1 VSLADELES
10 TLASRLQSTTKTSG
24 PGRRRA
30 LVVLCSCL
38 VLVIALV
45 TVVALSL
52 TRSLVGDL
60 TVLPGVVS
68 GADDSRSASLD
79 VLLLGV
85 DGSAPDDSWA
95 SGATGVRSDTVMLVH
110 VPADR
115 SSVQVISLMRDT
127 WVDVP
132 GHGEA
137 KLNAA
142 FSWGGARLTV
152 ETVEALLAVRIDH
165 VAVVDFEGLGAFADA
180 LGGVPVESPVAFSS
194 RNMPGFSYTAGRNVV
209 EGDRAL
215 AFVRERYSFRDADFQ
230 RVRNQAS
237 FVRGAVDRL
246 HEVATEKDLPTFAA
260 VTRELSSTAA
270 VDSELTAVSAVEI
283 GWSLRSVSGQAVS
296 TATLPTAGTDTR
308 DGQSVVV
315 QDPDGI
321 SRLRDALAADEVA
334 AFIDREGG
342 AE

>member
-1 VSLADELES
+1 MSLADELES
-10 TLASRLQSTTKTSG
+10 TLASRMPSPTKPSG
-24 PGRRRA
+24 SRRRRVLA
-30 LVVLCSCL
+30 VLCAGILLVVT
-38 VLVIALV
+38 VV
-45 TVVALSL
+45 TVVALVL

-60 TVLPGVVS
+60 TVLPGVVTDT
-68 GADDSRSASLD
+68 GQARGASLN

-85 DGSAPDDSWA
+85 DGTPPEDSWA

-152 ETVEALLAVRIDH
+152 QTVEQLLAVRIDH
-165 VAVVDFEGLGAFADA
+165 VAVIDFEGLGALADA

-194 RNMPGFSYTAGRNVV
+194 RNMPGFSFTAGQNVV

-246 HEVATEKDLPTFAA
+246 HDVATEKDLQAFTTI
-260 VTRELSSTAA
+260 TRELSSTAA
-270 VDSELTAVSAVEI
+270 VDSELTALSAVEI
-283 GWSLRSVSGQAVS
+283 GWSLRGVSGQAVS
-296 TATLPTAGTDTR
+296 TATHPTPRTHTR

-315 QDPDGI
+315 QDVDGVA
-321 SRLRDALAADEVA
+321 RLRDAIGADDVA
-334 AFIDREGG
+334 AFIEQEGG
-342 AE
+342 RE